1 MAVSGLI
8 TTASSNLPGRMAA
21 KLLFERLPDRLFAPL
36 AAPNRRQYWA
46 LLCRLHAKRFGPDA
60 PLPPSNGFA
69 VREIM
74 QDIEDELVTQD
85 SWENDDGSAPE
96 TPLGIRANT
105 VFHQMLEAGWFRLE
119 RHGMEKKLTM
129 RPAVSQFLT
138 LLVSFAEIGPVF
150 VSGKIR
156 SIELNIQQVMEGKA
170 EGDTL
175 VETAEQAR
183 NLLEHVR
190 NTGTNIRDIMESL
203 SAEITTAQYVQRF
216 FSDYIEKVFIGDY
229 RELRTREHPLSRR
242 PQILRAVE
250 DLYSTDHHRTRLI
263 TWYEAKRCAGDRQ
276 RAEQLFER
284 DIQRLFDL
292 RRIDEYL
299 DRLDDE
305 IRRANRRALAFL
317 DYRLRSLRPVDH
329 MVSRAIAAVL
339 GGQPPTLGDPFPA
352 GEMVS
357 GGYLAEP
364 RKLTER
370 SAPSNLRRQIPSESQ
385 LAKARLMLRA
395 REVRSI
401 TPPKLTDYVYRQ
413 LNGQKSLESGDLAC
427 ESIADV
433 RSYQTLSTVGLAM
446 DSDSRRLHLAAM
458 TVARGFR
465 VQLHDG
471 LEAAGTS
478 ISGRPFSVV
487 ARAAASGGRG
497 GQKA

>member
-1 MAVSGLI
+1 MAVSGLMTI
-8 TTASSNLPGRMAA
+8 PSSLAGRSAA

-36 AAPNRRQYWA
+36 ASANRHQYWA

-60 PLPPSNGFA
+60 PLPPSHGFA

-74 QDIEDELVTQD
+74 QDIEDELITQD
-85 SWENDDGSAPE
+85 LWENEDGS
-96 TPLGIRANT
+96 TPDTPIGIRANA
-105 VFHQMLEAGWFRLE
+105 VFNRLMESGWFRLE
-119 RHGMEKKLTM
+119 RHVMEKKLTM
-129 RPAVSQFLT
+129 RPTVSQFLT
-138 LLVSFAEIGPVF
+138 LLVSFAEVGPVF

-156 SIELNIQQVMEGKA
+156 SIEFNIQQIAEGQA
-170 EGDTL
+170 DGDTL

-203 SAEITTAQYVQRF
+203 SVEITTAQYVQRF

-242 PQILRAVE
+242 PQILRTVE
-250 DLYSTDHHRTRLI
+250 DLYSADHHRSRLI
-263 TWYEAKRCAGDRQ
+263 AWYEAKRCAGDRQ
-276 RAEQLFER
+276 RAEQLFEK

-329 MVSRAIAAVL
+329 MVSRAITAVL
-339 GGQPPTLGDPFPA
+339 ACKPPALGDPFPA

-357 GGYLAEP
+357 GEHLAEP

-370 SAPSNLRRQIPSESQ
+370 ATPSSLRRQIPSEAQ
-385 LAKARLMLRA
+385 LARAQIMLRA

-401 TPPKLTDYVYRQ
+401 TPPKLAEYVLLQ
-413 LNGQKSLESGDLAC
+413 LDGKKSIESDDLVY
-427 ESIADV
+427 ESITDI
-433 RSYQTLSTVGLAM
+433 RSYQTLSAVGLAM
-446 DSDSRRLHLAAM
+446 SANSRRLHLSAM
-458 TVARGFR
+458 IVARGFR
-465 VQLHDG
+465 VRMRDG
-471 LEAAGTS
+471 SEMSSAD
-478 ISGRPFSVV
+478 ISGRPFSIEAREV
-487 ARAAASGGRG
+487 AGGG
-497 GQKA
+497 TAGQK

>member
-1 MAVSGLI
+1 MAVSGLMTI
-8 TTASSNLPGRMAA
+8 PAGLAGRSAA

-36 AAPNRRQYWA
+36 ASANRHQYWA
-46 LLCRLHAKRFGPDA
+46 LLCRLHVKRFGPDA
-60 PLPPSNGFA
+60 PLPPSHGFA

-85 SWENDDGSAPE
+85 LWENEDGS
-96 TPLGIRANT
+96 TPDTPIGIRANA
-105 VFHQMLEAGWFRLE
+105 VFNRLMESGWFRLE

-129 RPAVSQFLT
+129 RPTVSQFLT

-156 SIELNIQQVMEGKA
+156 SIELNIQQIAEGKA
-170 EGDTL
+170 DGDTL

-242 PQILRAVE
+242 PQILRTVE
-250 DLYSTDHHRTRLI
+250 DLYGSDHHRARLI
-263 TWYEAKRCAGDRQ
+263 AWYETKRCAGDRQ
-276 RAEQLFER
+276 RAEQLFEK

-329 MVSRAIAAVL
+329 MVSRAITAAL
-339 GGQPPTLGDPFPA
+339 ACQLPALGDPFPA

-357 GGYLAEP
+357 GEHLAEP

-370 SAPSNLRRQIPSESQ
+370 AAPSNLRRQIPSEAQ
-385 LAKARLMLRA
+385 LARSRIMLRA

-401 TPPKLTDYVYRQ
+401 TPPKLAEYVLQQ
-413 LNGQKSLESGDLAC
+413 LNGKKSIESEDLVY
-427 ESIADV
+427 EGITDI
-433 RSYQTLSTVGLAM
+433 RSYQTLSAVGLAM
-446 DSDSRRLHLAAM
+446 SANSRRLHLSAM

-465 VQLHDG
+465 VWMHDAPEIPG
-471 LEAAGTS
+471 AD
-478 ISGRPFSVV
+478 ISGRPFSIE
-487 ARAAASGGRG
+487 ARKAAGDGST
-497 GQKA
+497 GQRR